1 MIVGTD
7 SSGGLADGDP
17 ISAPR
22 PNTDCSERP
31 SVAAAEPASRRAAAS
46 RTAASNSGDDKK
58 PSSRNGVISDAEL
71 SAVASGSA
79 AKDGATATRTKN
91 ARSSVARARAKAPSS
106 TAKAAATKT
115 AASKPGDAQDGIGID
130 PGADPEIDGA
140 PDLESGPGVEDL
152 ADVEVEVEEI
162 TVEAEEPETPSG
174 PGSEDFVWDE
184 EESEALRQARKDA
197 ELTASAD
204 SVRAY
209 LKQIGKVALLNAEEE
224 VELAKR
230 IEAGLYAAERVRRTE
245 DSTDKVS
252 PQLRRDLR
260 WIVRDGERAKNHLLE
275 ANLRL
280 VVSLAKRYTGRGMAF
295 LDLIQEG
302 NLGLIRAVEKFD
314 YTKGYKFST
323 YATWWIRQ
331 AITRAM
337 ADQARTI
344 RIPVHMVEVINKLG
358 RIQRELLQDL
368 GREPTPEELAK
379 EMDITPEKVLEI
391 QQYAREPISLDQTI
405 GDEGDSQ
412 LGDFIED
419 SEAVV
424 AVDAVSFTLLQD
436 QLQSVL
442 ATLSE
447 REAGVVRLR
456 FGLTDGQPRTLDE
469 IGQVYGVTRERIRQ
483 IESKTMSKL
492 RHPSRSQVLR
502 DYLD

>member
-1 MIVGTD
+1 
-7 SSGGLADGDP
+7 
-17 ISAPR
+17 
-22 PNTDCSERP
+22 
-31 SVAAAEPASRRAAAS
+31 VAAADTATRRTTSTAS
-46 RTAASNSGDDKK
+46 RTKQPKRDSEADLAIVDGSQEGAEQSGAAQDGSNRSARKPAAKK
-58 PSSRNGVISDAEL
+58 PAVKGAAAKKQPAKAGSDAPAGPEDIPAEELEGELDAEL
-71 SAVASGSA
+71 DV
-79 AKDGATATRTKN
+79 
-91 ARSSVARARAKAPSS
+91 
-106 TAKAAATKT
+106 
-115 AASKPGDAQDGIGID
+115 
-130 PGADPEIDGA
+130 A
-140 PDLESGPGVEDL
+140 PDAGDLVAVEIEDL
-152 ADVEVEVEEI
+152 
-162 TVEAEEPETPSG
+162 TVDAEDEAEAPKG

-230 IEAGLYAAERVRRTE
+230 IEAGLYAAERVRKAEDTTE
-245 DSTDKVS
+245 KLS
-252 PQLRRDLR
+252 PQLRRDLH
-260 WIVRDGERAKNHLLE
+260 WIIRDGERAKNHLLE

>member
-1 MIVGTD
+1 VLEQD
-7 SSGGLADGDP
+7 DFAEELA
-17 ISAPR
+17 
-22 PNTDCSERP
+22 
-31 SVAAAEPASRRAAAS
+31 V
-46 RTAASNSGDDKK
+46 
-58 PSSRNGVISDAEL
+58 
-71 SAVASGSA
+71 
-79 AKDGATATRTKN
+79 
-91 ARSSVARARAKAPSS
+91 
-106 TAKAAATKT
+106 
-115 AASKPGDAQDGIGID
+115 
-130 PGADPEIDGA
+130 A
-140 PDLESGPGVEDL
+140 PDLD
-152 ADVEVEVEEI
+152 ADDR
-162 TVEAEEPETPSG
+162 G
-174 PGSEDFVWDE
+174 
-184 EESEALRQARKDA
+184 
-197 ELTASAD
+197 ASAD
-204 SVRAY
+204 LVRAY
-209 LKQIGKVALLNAEEE
+209 LNGIGRTKLLTAAQE

-230 IEAGLYAAERVRRTE
+230 VEAGLYAEEVCATGTP
-245 DSTDKVS
+245 DAA
-252 PQLRRDLR
+252 LAADLA
-260 WIVRDGERAKNHLLE
+260 IVAREGQAAKNHLLE

-280 VVSLAKRYTGRGMAF
+280 VVSIAKRYTGRGMAF

-314 YTKGYKFST
+314 YAKGYKFST

-424 AVDAVSFTLLQD
+424 AVDAVSFSLLQD
-436 QLQSVL
+436 QLQQVL
-442 ATLSE
+442 QTLSE